1 MELVSRGAGDLPCLL
16 RKCRKAAR
24 NMIVRAKL
32 LPSFILGLFLIFGA
46 PLMPS
51 AFNEVAGVQAAQAQ
65 TVSRISVKGNKRVDD
80 NTVVSF
86 LAVRRGQVAS
96 SRLIDESVDSLYQS
110 GLFSSV
116 KVFMSG
122 NTLNVQVAENP
133 IISSVLFEGNSKFSD
148 AQLSDMVNLSS
159 RGVYTEA
166 ALEQDIRSIELAYD
180 QAGFDNATV
189 TARSEVQSNSRIKV
203 TFTVNEGDRAS
214 IAAIQF
220 TGNNSI
226 GDNQLKS
233 AIKTR
238 ESHLL
243 SFLFRDDVYDEDK
256 LNVDRELIRLYYA
269 NRGFPDAQVLSA
281 VAEFDAERNA
291 YFINF
296 TIDEGQ
302 RYEFGTVNV
311 ETSIS
316 GLNPDGLTG
325 AVRTHE
331 GRRYSLRHLQQSA
344 SEMAKDAANM
354 GYSFAE
360 VRPRIDRDIE
370 NKTFNVTYLVD
381 EGARLYVERINIFGN
396 ARTRDFVIRREF
408 EFAEGDPFNRTFL
421 ASGRE
426 ALMGLGYFKGVN
438 VSVEQGSASDK
449 VIVNVVVEEKSTGN
463 YALGANYSPGNGIG
477 GELSLTERNFL
488 GRGQDLRIAVGA
500 TDGTRTYDF
509 SFTEPR
515 FMGLKIAAGVDAY
528 RRETSEGKFYD
539 YGTRTTG
546 FRLRT
551 GAPIV
556 ENLTLGAYVGVEKT
570 EYFDKKTPNAPVYI
584 TNLGAETLEYF
595 AGYNLTYT
603 DVDNVRS
610 PSEGYAFNFNQQI
623 SGGDFKVLRTEAKA
637 SYYQPIFPDAGVV
650 AILKGQAGVV
660 NALDGGYVHPTK
672 TFTATSSIIRGF
684 KPRKFGP
691 QFNNGSG
698 NSALGFTEYLAL
710 TAEVEFPLPVLPENY
725 GLKGAVWA
733 DAAYLGHDGID
744 PAYLTGGGI
753 GQPIRTSIGASILW
767 DSPFG
772 PLRGDFAHVIDKDTA
787 DQTQV
792 FALTI
797 STLF

>member
-1 MELVSRGAGDLPCLL
+1 
-16 RKCRKAAR
+16 
-24 NMIVRAKL
+24 MIVRAKL

-51 AFNEVAGVQAAQAQ
+51 AFNEVVGVQAAQAQ
-65 TVSRISVKGNKRVDD
+65 TVSRISVTGNQRVDD
-80 NTVVSF
+80 STVISF
-86 LAVRRGQVAS
+86 LAVRQGQVAS
-96 SRLIDESVDSLYQS
+96 SRLIDESIDSLYQS

-122 NTLNVQVAENP
+122 NTLNVQVSENP
-133 IISSVLFEGNSKFSD
+133 IISSVLFEGNQKFSD

-189 TARSEVQSNSRIKV
+189 TARSEVQDNSRVKV
-203 TFTVNEGDRAS
+203 TFAINEGDRAG
-214 IAAIQF
+214 IAAIRF

-226 GDNQLKS
+226 GDSQLKA

-269 NRGFPDAQVLSA
+269 NRGYPDAQVLSA

-302 RYEFGTVNV
+302 RYEFGQINV

-316 GLNPDGLTG
+316 GLNPDSLTG
-325 AVRTHE
+325 AVRTQE

-360 VRPRIDRDIE
+360 VRPRIDRNIE
-370 NKTFNVTYLVD
+370 NNTFNVTYLVD

-396 ARTRDFVIRREF
+396 TRTRDFVIRREF

-426 ALMGLGYFKGVN
+426 ALMGLGFFSVVN

-463 YALGANYSPGNGIG
+463 YALGANYSPGAGVG

-488 GRGQDLRIAVGA
+488 GRGQDLRISLGA
-500 TDGTRTYDF
+500 TQGTRTYDF

-515 FMGLKIAAGVDAY
+515 FMGLKISAGVDAY
-528 RRETSEGKFYD
+528 QRQVDEGKYYN
-539 YGTRTTG
+539 YGTQSTG
-546 FRLRT
+546 FQLRV
-551 GAPIV
+551 GAPVVDKLQANAFI
-556 ENLTLGAYVGVEKT
+556 GVDHT
-570 EYFDKKTPNAPVYI
+570 TYQDGTGTNPVDAPTYI
-584 TNLGAETLEYF
+584 TDFGGAATKAF
-595 AGYNLTYT
+595 IGYNLTYT

-610 PSEGYAFNFNQQI
+610 PSEGFAINVSQQYVGVDFNLLKSEI
-623 SGGDFKVLRTEAKA
+623 KG
-637 SYYQPIFPDAGVV
+637 SYYMPILPDAGV
-650 AILKGQAGVV
+650 IGSLKGQAGII
-660 NALDGGYVHPTK
+660 NELGGGYVNPTE
-672 TFTATSSIIRGF
+672 TFVAGPNLIRGF
-684 KPRKFGP
+684 SSRGLGP
-691 QFNNGSG
+691 QGGG
-698 NSALGFTEYLAL
+698 NALGVTEYLAL
-710 TAEVEFPLPVLPENY
+710 SAEVEFPIPVLPESY

-733 DAAYLGHDGID
+733 DAAYLGHNSIDPGLIVDGIGVQ
-744 PAYLTGGGI
+744 T
-753 GQPIRTSIGASILW
+753 RTSVGASVIW

>member
-1 MELVSRGAGDLPCLL
+1 
-16 RKCRKAAR
+16 
-24 NMIVRAKL
+24 MIVRAKL

-51 AFNEVAGVQAAQAQ
+51 AFNEVVGVQAAQAQ
-65 TVSRISVKGNKRVDD
+65 TVSRISVTGNQRVDD
-80 NTVVSF
+80 STVISF
-86 LAVRRGQVAS
+86 LAVRQGQVAS
-96 SRLIDESVDSLYQS
+96 SRLIDESIDSLYQS
-110 GLFSSV
+110 GLFASV

-122 NTLNVQVAENP
+122 NTLNVQVSENP
-133 IISSVLFEGNSKFSD
+133 IISSVLFEGNQKFSD

-189 TARSEVQSNSRIKV
+189 TARSEVQDNSRVKV
-203 TFTVNEGDRAS
+203 TFAINEGDRAG
-214 IAAIQF
+214 IAAIRF

-226 GDNQLKS
+226 ADSQLKA

-269 NRGFPDAQVLSA
+269 NRGYPDAQVLSA

-302 RYEFGTVNV
+302 RYEFGQINV

-316 GLNPDGLTG
+316 GLNPDSLTG
-325 AVRTHE
+325 AVRTQE

-360 VRPRIDRDIE
+360 VRPRIDRNIE
-370 NKTFNVTYLVD
+370 NNTFNVTYLVD

-396 ARTRDFVIRREF
+396 TRTRDFVIRREF

-426 ALMGLGYFKGVN
+426 ALMGLGFFSVVN

-463 YALGANYSPGNGIG
+463 YALGANYSPDAGIG

-488 GRGQDLRIAVGA
+488 GRGQDLRVAVGA

-515 FMGLKIAAGVDAY
+515 FMGLKVSAGIDAY
-528 RRETSEGKFYD
+528 RREVAENNNGLD
-539 YGTRTTG
+539 YGMRTTG

-556 ENLTLGAYVGVEKT
+556 ENLSASAYIGVEHVDYLDSDT
-570 EYFDKKTPNAPVYI
+570 NAPDYI
-584 TNLGAETLEYF
+584 AIDLGSETIEYF
-595 AGYNLTYT
+595 AGYSLTYT
-603 DVDNVRS
+603 DVDNPRS
-610 PSEGYAFNFNQQI
+610 PSEGYAFNFSQQI
-623 SGGDFKVLRTEAKA
+623 SGGDFNVLRSVAKA
-637 SYYQPIFPDAGVV
+637 SYYQPILPDAGVV
-650 AILKGQAGVV
+650 GVLKGQAGIV
-660 NALDGGYVHPTK
+660 NSLDGGFVNPTK
-672 TFTATSSIIRGF
+672 TFSASSSIIRGF
-684 KPRKFGP
+684 KGGGFGP
-691 QFNNGSG
+691 QYNNGG
-698 NSALGFTEYLAL
+698 NLNALGFTEYVAL

-725 GLKGAVWA
+725 GLKGSVWA
-733 DAAYLGHDGID
+733 DAAYLGHDGLD
-744 PAYLTGGGI
+744 PSYINEGV
-753 GQPIRTSIGASILW
+753 GQQLRTSIGASILW

>member
-1 MELVSRGAGDLPCLL
+1 
-16 RKCRKAAR
+16 
-24 NMIVRAKL
+24 MIVRAKL

-46 PLMPS
+46 PLMPG
-51 AFNEVAGVQAAQAQ
+51 ALNEVVGVEAAQAQ
-65 TVSRISVKGNKRVDD
+65 TVSRISVTGNQRVDD
-80 NTVVSF
+80 STVISF
-86 LAVRRGQVAS
+86 LAVRQGQRATPQ
-96 SRLIDESVDSLYQS
+96 LIDESIDSLYQS

-122 NTLNVQVAENP
+122 NTLNVQVTENP
-133 IISSVLFEGNSKFSD
+133 IISSVLFEGNQKFSD

-166 ALEQDIRSIELAYD
+166 ALQQDIRSIELAYD

-189 TARSEVQSNSRIKV
+189 TARSEVQDNARVKV
-203 TFTVNEGDRAS
+203 TFEINEGDRAG
-214 IAAIQF
+214 IAAIRF
-220 TGNNSI
+220 TGNNAISD
-226 GDNQLKS
+226 GQLRA

-269 NRGFPDAQVLSA
+269 NRGYPDAQVLSA

-296 TIDEGQ
+296 TIDEGEY
-302 RYEFGTVNV
+302 YEFGNINI

-316 GLNPDGLTG
+316 GLNPDSLTG

-331 GRRYSLRHLQQSA
+331 GRRYSLSNLQKSA
-344 SEMAKDAANM
+344 AEMSKDAANM

-360 VRPRIDRDIE
+360 VRPRIDRNLE
-370 NKTFNVTYLVD
+370 NNTFNVTYLVD

-396 ARTRDFVIRREF
+396 TRTRDFVIRREF

-421 ASGRE
+421 AAGRE
-426 ALMGLGYFKGVN
+426 ALMGLGFFSTVN
-438 VSVEQGSASDK
+438 VSVDQGSASDK

-463 YALGANYSPGNGIG
+463 YAIGANYSPDAGIG

-488 GRGQDLRIAVGA
+488 GRGQDLRISVGA
-500 TDGTRTYDF
+500 TDGARTYDF

-515 FMGLKIAAGVDAY
+515 FMGLRISAGVDAY
-528 RRETSEGKFYD
+528 RRETQEDKFYD
-539 YGTRTTG
+539 YGTTKTG

-551 GAPIV
+551 GAPITD
-556 ENLTLGAYVGVEKT
+556 NLRASAFVGVEQT
-570 EYFDKKTPNAPVYI
+570 VFIDEDSSAPSYI
-584 TNLGAETLEYF
+584 TALGSETTEIST
-595 AGYNLTYT
+595 GYGLTYT
-603 DVDNVRS
+603 DVDDVRS
-610 PSEGYAFNFNQQI
+610 PSEGYAFNFNQQYV
-623 SGGDFKVLRTEAKA
+623 GGDFNLLKTEAKA
-637 SYYQPIFPDAGVV
+637 SYYQPIMPDAGVV
-650 AILKGQAGVV
+650 GILKGRGGII
-660 NALDGGYVHPTK
+660 NALDGGYVNPTQ
-672 TFTATSSIIRGF
+672 TFVASSQIIRGF
-684 KPRKFGP
+684 KGRGFGA
-691 QFNNGSG
+691 QHSSG
-698 NSALGFTEYLAL
+698 NALGMTEYLAL

-733 DAAYLGHDGID
+733 DAAYIGHDSID
-744 PAYLTGGGI
+744 PALIDSGI
-753 GQPIRTSIGASILW
+753 GVQTRTSIGASILW

-787 DQTQV
+787 DETQV